1 MRRLVFVISLCV
13 WFALCANGAGA
24 ENIAR
29 GVRVIVIDAGHGGP
43 KFPGAHYRGIYE
55 KDLNLKVALK
65 LGALI
70 ERELPEIKVVY
81 TRKRDKQFSESL
93 TKDLQARADI
103 ANRAEG
109 DLFLSIHTNAA
120 PAAAARGVETLIM
133 GESPLEQ
140 RINDEVLFANNKE
153 EFIDMSDQR
162 TAAIVRAYISNL
174 RFTYGEYS
182 EAMARL
188 LEKNYKQAGRYVRK
202 TKPQLLKV
210 LYATNMPGVL
220 TEIGFMS
227 NPEELRYMC
236 SEKGQN
242 EIARSLFNAVKEYVN
257 FVRGM
262 QLIEECDDA
271 TAQPSLEPAPNPV
284 SPDPAAA
291 KSAPVVKE
299 SSQPAKSASAKKS
312 ASGYT
317 IQILASTKHLKSDD
331 WQFKSYK
338 NEVIELRS
346 AGRYRYKYC
355 VGRYATQAEAK
366 RALSQVKKSF
376 GDAYIVR
383 YEGDAIAR

>member
-1 MRRLVFVISLCV
+1 MRRLVFIISLFIG
-13 WFALCANGAGA
+13 FALCANGAGA

-70 ERELPEIKVVY
+70 ERELPEVKVVY
-81 TRKRDKQFSESL
+81 TRKSDKQFSESL
-93 TKDLQARADI
+93 TRDLQARADI
-103 ANRAEG
+103 ANKAEG

-120 PAAAARGVETLIM
+120 PTSAARGVETLIM

-188 LEKNYKQAGRYVRK
+188 LEKNYKRAGRSVRK

-236 SEKGQN
+236 SDKGQN
-242 EIARSLFNAVKEYVN
+242 EIARSLFDAVREYVE

-262 QLIEECDDA
+262 QLVEECDDA
-271 TAQPSLEPAPNPV
+271 TTQAPSEVKRTVSEPAPQADE
-284 SPDPAAA
+284 SAAA
-291 KSAPVVKE
+291 K
-299 SSQPAKSASAKKS
+299 
-312 ASGYT
+312 SGYT
-317 IQILASTKHLKSDD
+317 IQILASAERLKSNDR
-331 WQFKSYK
+331 QFKSYRNK
-338 NEVIELRS
+338 VTELRS

-355 VGRYATQAEAK
+355 VGRYRTQAEA
-366 RALSQVKKSF
+366 RQALAEVKKSF
-376 GDAYIVR
+376 ADAYVVR
-383 YEGDAIAR
+383 YEGDAVAR